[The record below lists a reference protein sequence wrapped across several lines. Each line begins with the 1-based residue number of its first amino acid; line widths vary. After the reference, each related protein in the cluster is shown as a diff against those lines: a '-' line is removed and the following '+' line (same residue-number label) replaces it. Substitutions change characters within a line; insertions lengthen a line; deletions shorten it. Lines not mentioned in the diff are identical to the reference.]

1 MTENKNLIIG
11 LVGESGSGK
20 DTVADYL
27 KKKYQAKLF
36 RFSDPLRD
44 ALELYLDSI
53 SREDMQWL
61 AVVFRKRFGNDI
73 LSRGL
78 RKKIDKYSNGEI
90 IAVNGIRYLEDYDFV
105 KSLPNAYV
113 LYVTLDSKSRW
124 ERIHGRGE
132 KTDDAVSYEK
142 FLEME
147 QVETEVQ
154 IPEIGKKADF
164 RLENKG
170 TKEKLLAKVD
180 EIIHRLQGV
189 DTTLQKL

>member
-1 MTENKNLIIG
+1 MQEDKKIIIG

-20 DTVADYL
+20 DTAADYL
-27 KKKYQAKLF
+27 KEKYGAKLF

-53 SREDMQWL
+53 SREEMSWL

-78 RKKIDKYSNGEI
+78 RKKIEKFNNGEI
-90 IAVNGIRYLEDYDFV
+90 IAINGIRYFEDFEFI
-105 KSLPNAYV
+105 KSLPNSFV
-113 LYVTLDSKSRW
+113 LYITLDSKKRW
-124 ERIHGRGE
+124 ERIYGRGE

-147 QVETEVQ
+147 KAETEVN
-154 IPEIGKKADF
+154 IPKIGEKADY
-164 RLENKG
+164 RIENTG
-170 TKEKLLAKVD
+170 TKEKLFAKID
-180 EIIHRLQGV
+180 EILERVKKG
-189 DTTLQKL
+189 T

>member
-1 MTENKNLIIG
+1 MSQNKKLIIG

-27 KKKYQAKLF
+27 KEKYSAKLF

-61 AVVFRKRFGNDI
+61 AVVFRRRFGNDI

-78 RKKIDKYSNGEI
+78 RKKIEKFNNGEI
-90 IAVNGIRYLEDYDFV
+90 IAVNGIRYFEDFNFV
-105 KSLPNAYV
+105 KSLPNSFI
-113 LYVTLDSKSRW
+113 LHVTLDSKKRW
-124 ERIHGRGE
+124 ERIYGRGE

-147 QVETEVQ
+147 KAETEIN
-154 IPEIGKKADF
+154 IPKIGENADF

-170 TKEKLLAKVD
+170 TKEELLAEVD
-180 EIIHRLQGV
+180 SIVQQLANS
-189 DTTLQKL
+189 

>member
-1 MTENKNLIIG
+1 MKRNKKLIIG

-20 DTVADYL
+20 DTVANYL
-27 KKKYQAKLF
+27 KGKYNAKLF

-61 AVVFRKRFGNDI
+61 ATAFRKRFGNDI

-78 RKKIDKYSNGEI
+78 RKKVEKYTNGKI
-90 IAVNGIRYLEDYDFV
+90 VVLNGIRYFEDYDFV
-105 KSLPNAYV
+105 KNLSSAYI
-113 LYVTLDSKSRW
+113 LYITLESKKRW
-124 ERIHGRGE
+124 ERIYGRGE
-132 KTDDAVSYEK
+132 KTDDAVSYKK

-147 QVETEVQ
+147 QAEAEIN
-154 IPEIGKKADF
+154 IPAIGKKADF

-170 TKEKLLAKVD
+170 TKEELFAKVD
-180 EIIHRLQGV
+180 GV
-189 DTTLQKL
+189 IKGVI